1 MVLEF
6 LKKIL
11 CEQLACD
18 EQDIEMETSL
28 DDLNLTDE
36 DKTELAVLLS
46 EHYGVAISDEQVA
59 GFQTIED
66 VVACVEDQL

>member
-11 CEQLACD
+11 SEQMACD
-18 EQDIEMETSL
+18 EQDIEMETPL

-36 DKTELAVLLS
+36 DKTELAMLLS
-46 EHYGVAISDEQVA
+46 EHYGVTIADEQVA
-59 GFQTIED
+59 EFQTVED